1 MTSERP
7 GDKPKSGKAGR
18 SELKRAVSSSRH
30 SRKKPMNPFS
40 VDLKGALEAPVQVKQ
55 LGKRKK
61 LRSQEAMLLR
71 LREKALQGDTRSLER
86 LLKYAKRYNNNS
98 NVSGKPRTSSQDQAV
113 ITAFADA
120 VRAYGPSSRQQLL
133 PGNNFALAS
142 LLRTRFGFFIRKV
155 FATVSPGDSYLH
167 NWHIEAIEHQLM
179 MMQGGAN
186 RRLLVTQPPRS
197 LKSIC
202 VSVAYVAWLL
212 GHDPTRRIIV
222 ASYSGNFATELH
234 RQFRMVVGSPWYQ
247 ALFPGTQWERETDA
261 EMITTQGGSRFA
273 TSIGG
278 TLTGRGADLII
289 IDDPLNA
296 ADAQSETSRKRV
308 IDWYGGSL
316 VSRLNDKQ
324 NGAIVAVMQ
333 RLHEDDLA
341 GHLLRQ
347 GEWTH
352 LNLPA
357 IATEDQEIPLAN
369 GLTYRRKQGDLLH
382 LERENR
388 ETLEHIKTQI
398 GSLQFSCQ
406 YQQQPIPL
414 EGNIIR
420 RRWFSTYDV
429 LPPADF
435 QTRIVQSWD
444 VAMTTGSRNDY
455 SVCTTWFVSC
465 QDAYLLHVYRDRLEY
480 PNLRR
485 KVIALATE
493 FAAKTVLIEDAGPGM
508 NLLQDLRSDPTKP
521 IVNPIPIKPEGS
533 KVERMVAQSAKIEN
547 GHVHLPRDAPWLG
560 TFLMELL
567 AFPNGANDDQVDSV
581 SQLLIW
587 MQRSGSQQMTFVTP
601 FYAGRSRSIP
611 G

>member
-1 MTSERP
+1 M
-7 GDKPKSGKAGR
+7 
-18 SELKRAVSSSRH
+18 
-30 SRKKPMNPFS
+30 M
-40 VDLKGALEAPVQVKQ
+40 VQ
-55 LGKRKK
+55 
-61 LRSQEAMLLR
+61 A
-71 LREKALQGDTRSLER
+71 
-86 LLKYAKRYNNNS
+86 
-98 NVSGKPRTSSQDQAV
+98 
-113 ITAFADA
+113 
-120 VRAYGPSSRQQLL
+120 
-133 PGNNFALAS
+133 
-142 LLRTRFGFFIRKV
+142 
-155 FATVSPGDSYLH
+155 
-167 NWHIEAIEHQLM
+167 
-179 MMQGGAN
+179 GAN
-186 RRLLVTQPPRS
+186 RHLLITQPPRS

-222 ASYSGNFATELH
+222 ASYSGNFASELH
-234 RQFRMVVGSPWYQ
+234 RQFRMVVSSPWYQ

-296 ADAQSETSRKRV
+296 SDAPSETSRKRV

-324 NGAIVAVMQ
+324 QGAIVAVMQ

-347 GEWTH
+347 GDWTH

-357 IATEDQEIPLAN
+357 KATEDQEIPLAN
-369 GLTYRRKQGDLLH
+369 GRIYRRKQEDLLH
-382 LERENR
+382 PERESQA
-388 ETLEHIKTQI
+388 TLDHIKTQI

-414 EGNIIR
+414 DGNVIR
-420 RRWFSTYDV
+420 RHWFATYDV
-429 LPPADF
+429 LPPANY

-444 VAMTTGSRNDY
+444 VAMTTGPRNDY
-455 SVCTTWFVSC
+455 SVCTTWLVKG
-465 QDAYLLHVYRDRLEY
+465 QDAYLRHVYRGRLGY
-480 PNLRR
+480 PDLRR
-485 KVIALATE
+485 KVIALAVE
-493 FAAKTVLIEDAGPGM
+493 YDAKTILIEDAGPGTS
-508 NLLQDLRSDPTKP
+508 LFQDLRAEQKKP
-521 IVNPIPIKPEGS
+521 MVNPIPIKPEGS
-533 KVERMVAQSAKIEN
+533 KVQRMEAQSAKIEA
-547 GHVHLPRDAPWLG
+547 GHVHLPKDAPWLA

-581 SQLLIW
+581 SQLLVW
-587 MQRSGSQQMTFVTP
+587 MQRSGSRQMTFVPPYSVTRP
-601 FYAGRSRSIP
+601 RNFP